1 MDATRFEQIARN
13 PALTRQELENMKA
26 NAIAKGETEF
36 AHIAE
41 EILRERFRIKTKKV
55 TGPTPTRAIFRGR
68 SEKFPTGKDAYLWLV
83 EQFRYYHPSIFEEY
97 GELHQRA
104 RSKGRRFARSPDTL
118 FPPGS
123 KRAGNP
129 SHYSELSGGWFADT
143 NINHQDK
150 FSALLQLGHL
160 AKLEYP
166 NDWSFLVEGGTEELA
181 EQQEMVIRANEL
193 LTELLNAK

>member
-26 NAIAKGETEF
+26 NAIAKGEIEV
-36 AHIAE
+36 AHIADT
-41 EILRERFRIKTKKV
+41 ILRERFRIKTKKV
-55 TGPTPTRAIFRGR
+55 SGPTPTRAIFRGR
-68 SEKFPTGKDAYLWLV
+68 SEKFHTGKDAYLWLV
-83 EQFRYYHPSIFEEY
+83 EQFRYYHLSIFEEY
-97 GELHQRA
+97 EELHQRA
-104 RSKGRRFARSPDTL
+104 RSKGRRFARNPDTL

-123 KRAGNP
+123 KRAGDP